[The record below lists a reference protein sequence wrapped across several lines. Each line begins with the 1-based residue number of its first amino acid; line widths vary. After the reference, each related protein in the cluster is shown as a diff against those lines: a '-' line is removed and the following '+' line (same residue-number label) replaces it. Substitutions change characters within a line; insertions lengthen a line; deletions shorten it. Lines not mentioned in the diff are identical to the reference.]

1 MKILI
6 SACLLGQKCKYNG
19 GDNFNERVASLAAEH
34 EMIPVCPEVAG
45 GLSVPRQ
52 PCEIVNGEVINTAGE
67 SRDSQFRDGAEKCL
81 ALARLAAL
89 RLALANAGCGWNFRI
104 CLGCLLG
111 WLCRR
116 RLCFRATKY
125 HGVLCAVLSA
135 RLSLAFALR
144 TRLRRGLATTVGSR
158 CHNRTAVRTTR
169 LNRRH
174 FPASFAFGLCRA
186 AVLPTVLATGRSLT
200 PALRSFLGRRRA
212 LRRERHCGHK
222 ADRRHHQYL
231 LHFVVPFLFG

>member
-81 ALARLAAL
+81 ALARLNDIDLAIL
-89 RLALANAGCGWNFRI
+89 QSRSPSCGVKQIYDGTFSGRLIRGSGVFASLLMENDFRVI
-104 CLGCLLG
+104 DVEDIQEES
-111 WLCRR
+111 RII
-116 RLCFRATKY
+116 
-125 HGVLCAVLSA
+125 SN
-135 RLSLAFALR
+135 
-144 TRLRRGLATTVGSR
+144 LRR
-158 CHNRTAVRTTR
+158 
-169 LNRRH
+169 
-174 FPASFAFGLCRA
+174 
-186 AVLPTVLATGRSLT
+186 
-200 PALRSFLGRRRA
+200 
-212 LRRERHCGHK
+212 
-222 ADRRHHQYL
+222 
-231 LHFVVPFLFG
+231 